1 MWSSITK
8 APVQLVSSPRSWS
21 NSITASRQNCS
32 LRGIA
37 NTTTNHFTTGDSRAL
52 LTLFALRSELPSDL
66 PVGAFLEVEGK
77 RYGSGSIRRLYESS
91 EQPIPSYG
99 RPELYSLHSPVGEKP
114 MRLKKF
120 GGSKL
125 RDRRSATRQS
135 GSE

>member
-1 MWSSITK
+1 ARACGAAASAGRGRSEASTRQSK
-8 APVQLVSSPRSWS
+8 EGFSPRSWS

-37 NTTTNHFTTGDSRAL
+37 NTTTNHFATGDSRAL

-91 EQPIPSYG
+91 DYPLP
-99 RPELYSLHSPVGEKP
+99 
-114 MRLKKF
+114 
-120 GGSKL
+120 
-125 RDRRSATRQS
+125 RRAAVKVQC
-135 GSE
+135 